1 MRDVAHDG
9 GEQSTHLSI
18 HGRTM
23 ERGVA
28 DNGADGKG
36 IADPRHPR
44 ELGDPVDVNE
54 MSRPRHTEGHDRNET
69 LSARENAT
77 VLRAE
82 LGEHGDG
89 FRDRSRNVT
98 NERRGLHRQNFL
110 RETAISFMLA
120 ASLSPSQC
128 EAVKTGG

>member
-9 GEQSTHLSI
+9 GEQPAHLSV

-28 DNGADGKG
+28 DDGADRQR
-36 IADPRHPR
+36 IAVPRQPR
-44 ELGDPVDVNE
+44 ELGDPVDVDE
-54 MSRPRHTEGHDRNET
+54 MSRPRQPERHDRNEA

-82 LGEHGDG
+82 LGEHGGG

-120 ASLSPSQC
+120 ASLSSSQQQP
-128 EAVKTGG
+128 APQA